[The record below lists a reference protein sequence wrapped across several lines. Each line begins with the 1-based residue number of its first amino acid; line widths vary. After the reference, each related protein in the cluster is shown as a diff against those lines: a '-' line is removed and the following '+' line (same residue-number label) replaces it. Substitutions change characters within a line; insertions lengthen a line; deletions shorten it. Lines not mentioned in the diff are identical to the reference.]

1 MGFLLSKILLSL
13 LLPPASLLI
22 LVMIGIVM
30 LRRHQALGRALVIAG
45 IALLYL
51 LSLPPVGD
59 RLIRPLEAA
68 YRPFSGTAAQVGAV
82 VVLSGGANDLSWV
95 PAETAPSDTSLERLA
110 AGIHIARTGRLHLVI
125 SGGSG
130 LVTRG
135 GPKEADAMADAAVR
149 LGFPRR
155 DLVIEN
161 QSRNTWESAQQV
173 RTLLPGQTIIL
184 VTSAFHMKRSA
195 GMFRK
200 QGFTVVPAPTGYKSQ
215 TRPFSITCFIPGAGA
230 LHTSATALSEYLSL
244 AWYGIM
250 GKLES

>member
-13 LLPPASLLI
+13 LLPPAGLLI
-22 LVMIGIVM
+22 LMVAGIVVI
-30 LRRHQALGRALVIAG
+30 RRNRALGRALVTAG

-51 LSLPPVGD
+51 LSLSPTGD

-68 YRPFSGTAAQVGAV
+68 FPPFHDSGVKVNAV
-82 VVLSGGANDLSWV
+82 VVLSGGAKDLSWV
-95 PAETAPSDTSLERLA
+95 PAPTAPSDTSLERLVT
-110 AGIHIARTGRLHLVI
+110 GIQIARTRRLPLVI
-125 SGGSG
+125 TGGSG

-135 GPKEADAMADAAVR
+135 GPKEADAMADAAVK

-161 QSRNTWESAQQV
+161 RSRNTWESAQQV
-173 RTLLPGQTIIL
+173 RALLPAQTIIL

-200 QGFTVVPAPTGYKSQ
+200 QGFTVLPAPAGYKSQ
-215 TRPFSITCFIPGAGA
+215 TRPFSITCLIPGAEA
-230 LHTSATALSEYLSL
+230 LNTSATALSEYLSL
-244 AWYGIM
+244 AWYGMI
-250 GKLES
+250 GKR

>member
-22 LVMIGIVM
+22 LMVAGIVV
-30 LRRHQALGRALVIAG
+30 LRRNRALGRALVTAG

-51 LSLPPVGD
+51 LSLSPTGD

-68 YRPFSGTAAQVGAV
+68 FPPFHDSGVKVNAV
-82 VVLSGGANDLSWV
+82 VVLSGGAKDLSWV
-95 PAETAPSDTSLERLA
+95 PAPTAPSDTSLERLV
-110 AGIHIARTGRLHLVI
+110 AGIQIARTRRLPLVI
-125 SGGSG
+125 TGGSG

-135 GPKEADAMADAAVR
+135 GPKEADAMADAAVK
-149 LGFPRR
+149 LGFPHR

-161 QSRNTWESAQQV
+161 RSRNTWESAQQV
-173 RTLLPGQTIIL
+173 GALLPGQTIIL

-200 QGFTVVPAPTGYKSQ
+200 QGFTVLPAPAGYKSQ
-215 TRPFSITCFIPGAGA
+215 TRPFSITCLIPSAEA
-230 LHTSATALSEYLSL
+230 LNTSATALSEYLSL
-244 AWYGIM
+244 AWYGM
-250 GKLES
+250 TGKR

>member
-22 LVMIGIVM
+22 LVMAGIVM
-30 LRRHQALGRALVIAG
+30 LRSHRALGRTLVTAG

-51 LSLPPVGD
+51 LSLAPIGD
-59 RLIRPLEAA
+59 RLIRPLETAFP
-68 YRPFSGTAAQVGAV
+68 PFHDSGVKVNAV
-82 VVLSGGANDLSWV
+82 VVLSGGAKDLSWV
-95 PAETAPSDTSLERLA
+95 PAPTAPSDASLERLV
-110 AGIHIARTGRLHLVI
+110 AGIQIARTRRLPLVI
-125 SGGSG
+125 TGGSG

-135 GPKEADAMADAAVR
+135 GPKEADAMADAAVK

-161 QSRNTWESAQQV
+161 RSRNTWESAQQV
-173 RTLLPGQTIIL
+173 GALLPRQTIIL

-200 QGFTVVPAPTGYKSQ
+200 QGFTVLPAPAGYKSQ
-215 TRPFSITCFIPGAGA
+215 SRPFSITFLIPGAGA
-230 LHTSATALSEYLSL
+230 LDTSATALSEYLSL
-244 AWYGIM
+244 TWYWST
-250 GKLES
+250 GKL